1 MDMNVNTSEVKYTK
15 DEEPSVMD
23 ILLIKAPGYF
33 KLFECGKEFFNNL
46 DAAYE
51 CACMENAK
59 DKYWGEM
66 YDTITNYK
74 DWNHAPLSNEKIREV
89 IDKVILEEQ
98 VEANNVT
105 VYTFSPQIN
114 ESEDLITKVANATI
128 SNELGNDLI
137 HKVANMTIKNARN
150 DLNGANTG
158 DVRVQFLGN
167 PAGKFHQNLL
177 SSQKIRIRHKE
188 VPVLLLVQTINRL

>member
-1 MDMNVNTSEVKYTK
+1 M
-15 DEEPSVMD
+15 
-23 ILLIKAPGYF
+23 
-33 KLFECGKEFFNNL
+33 
-46 DAAYE
+46 
-51 CACMENAK
+51 
-59 DKYWGEM
+59 
-66 YDTITNYK
+66 
-74 DWNHAPLSNEKIREV
+74 

-114 ESEDLITKVANATI
+114 ESEDMITKVANSTI

-150 DLNGANTG
+150 DLNGANIG
-158 DVRVQFLGN
+158 DVQVQFLGN